1 MTEPADPND
10 GPKQEDKD
18 TLKQVS
24 RLVAELPAEQ
34 QQELA
39 RLTGQLTNIQTTISS
54 SFSGPLPPPGVLAEY
69 EKVLAGLPSKIVAMA
84 EKEQGM
90 REKSQDYQVDLQ
102 RKASANE
109 RLKTY
114 GAIFF
119 TAALFSV
126 AGLAT
131 YLGNPVIAVPL
142 GLAGFGSALLQF
154 ILKWSG
160 RAK

>member
-1 MTEPADPND
+1 M
-10 GPKQEDKD
+10 
-18 TLKQVS
+18 
-24 RLVAELPAEQ
+24 
-34 QQELA
+34 
-39 RLTGQLTNIQTTISS
+39 
-54 SFSGPLPPPGVLAEY
+54 
-69 EKVLAGLPSKIVAMA
+69 LAGLPSKIVAMA
-84 EKEQGM
+84 EKEQSM